1 MKTVK
6 QVKKHIE
13 ALSAGQPFSATD
25 LQHFGS
31 PENIRKILSRLVEA
45 GELKRVSRGVFVKPQ
60 KSVYLGEAL
69 PSPYEVVQAIAKN
82 TGETVTI
89 HGAEAARRLH
99 LTTQVPMQ
107 AMFNTSGLS
116 RKIRMGNRMIK
127 LQHVG
132 SRKLVA
138 PGTARGNVISA
149 LWYLGREKVSLKT
162 IQMIKKQLNEEEFS
176 SVLQEIPK
184 MPAWMAKQFYLYQ
197 HKKTR
202 RHR

>member
-1 MKTVK
+1 MKTTE
-6 QVKKHIE
+6 QVKNYVE
-13 ALSAGQPFSATD
+13 GLSTGQPFLAAD

-45 GELKRVSRGVFVKPQ
+45 GKLKRVLRGVFVKPR
-60 KSVYLGEAL
+60 KSAYLGVAL

-116 RKIRMGNRMIK
+116 RKIRVGNQIIT

-138 PGTARGNVISA
+138 PGTTRGNVISA
-149 LWYLGREKVSLKT
+149 LWYLGKEKVSQKT
-162 IQMIKKQLNEEEFS
+162 IQTIKQQLNEEEFNS
-176 SVLQEIPK
+176 ALQEIPK
-184 MPAWMAKQFYLYQ
+184 MPAWMAKQFYLHQ
-197 HKKTR
+197 HKER
-202 RHR
+202 GCH

>member
-1 MKTVK
+1 MKTIN
-6 QVKKHIE
+6 QVKKYVE
-13 ALSAGQPFSATD
+13 ELPTGQPFSAANV
-25 LQHFGS
+25 QHFGS
-31 PENIRKILSRLVEA
+31 PENIRKILSRLVET
-45 GELKRVSRGVFVKPQ
+45 GELKRVSRGVFVKPK
-60 KSVYLGEAL
+60 KSAYLGEVL

-116 RKIRMGNRMIK
+116 RKIRIGNRMIK

-138 PGTARGNVISA
+138 PGTTRGNVISA
-149 LWYLGREKVSLKT
+149 LWYLEKEKVSQKT
-162 IQMIKKQLNEEEFS
+162 IQTIKQQLNEEEFS
-176 SVLQEIPK
+176 SVLQEIHK
-184 MPAWMAKQFYLYQ
+184 MPAWMAKQFYLHQ
-197 HKKTR
+197 HKKVR